1 MEITVSAN
9 ENATTIAVA
18 GSIDTNTAPQL
29 EAAVN
34 TALETSK
41 NIVFD
46 LAELEYI
53 SSAGLRVVLATQKT
67 VAKTAGSFVLRNMQ
81 PSVKEVFD
89 ITGLSSVLTIE

>member
-1 MEITVSAN
+1 MEIIVSSN
-9 ENATTIAVA
+9 ENDTILSVA

-29 EAAVN
+29 EAAVES
-34 TALETSK
+34 ALEASE

-53 SSAGLRVVLATQKT
+53 SSAGLRVVLATQKA
-67 VAKTAGSFVLRNMQ
+67 VVKTAGSFVIHNMR

>member
-34 TALETSK
+34 TALETSE

>member
-9 ENATTIAVA
+9 ENTATFAVA

-29 EAAVN
+29 ETAVSA
-34 TALETSK
+34 ALETSA

-53 SSAGLRVVLATQKT
+53 SSAGLRVVLATQKAI
-67 VAKTAGSFVLRNMQ
+67 AKTGGSFVLRNMQ
-81 PSVKEVFD
+81 PAVKEVFD
-89 ITGLSSVLTIE
+89 ITGLSGVLTIE

>member
-9 ENATTIAVA
+9 ENATTLAVV

-29 EAAVN
+29 EAAVGS
-34 TALETSK
+34 ALEASE